1 MGLFFRK
8 RVRVGR
14 GTWLNVSRSGVSV
27 SERKG
32 PVTVNSRG
40 RVSIRLPG
48 GFTWRSGR

>member
-8 RVRVGR
+8 RVRLGR
-14 GTWLNVSRSGVSV
+14 DTWLNMSRSGVSV
-27 SERKG
+27 SQRKG

-48 GFTWRSGR
+48 GFTWRSRR